1 MVGIFSRFSVGRNS
15 HRRTQSAIDD
25 KEVLAPNS
33 DVTTATTTTAT
44 TATHGI
50 EVATEFKPVEH
61 PVEPLDNDQP
71 IQCPLP
77 EPSILNDG
85 RIWKE
90 RVSASMRTKGDL
102 QILKD
107 ESAAAESDGSATK
120 PPRPSPSNRSILPS
134 LSAPEHN
141 LLNLLEECNA
151 MQPVTS
157 TQQSSL

>member
-1 MVGIFSRFSVGRNS
+1 MVGIFSRFGRSS

-33 DVTTATTTTAT
+33 DVTATTTNTGTTT

-50 EVATEFKPVEH
+50 EIATEFKPVEH
-61 PVEPLDNDQP
+61 PVEPLDNDLP

-90 RVSASMRTKGDL
+90 RVPASMRRKGDL
-102 QILKD
+102 QSLKD
-107 ESAAAESDGSATK
+107 ESAGESDGYVSK
-120 PPRPSPSNRSILPS
+120 PPRPSPSTRSILPS
-134 LSAPEHN
+134 LSAPEN
-141 LLNLLEECNA
+141 DLVNLLEECNA
-151 MQPVTS
+151 MQAVTS
-157 TQQSSL
+157 KNG

>member
-1 MVGIFSRFSVGRNS
+1 MVGIFSRFSVGRSS

-33 DVTTATTTTAT
+33 DVTDASTPTVT

-90 RVSASMRTKGDL
+90 RVSASMRKKGDS
-102 QILKD
+102 QIAKD
-107 ESAAAESDGSATK
+107 EAAAESDGSVAK
-120 PPRPSPSNRSILPS
+120 PPRPSPVNRSILPS

-151 MQPVTS
+151 MQAVTS
-157 TQQSSL
+157 KNG

>member
-1 MVGIFSRFSVGRNS
+1 MVGIFSRFTVGRSS

-25 KEVLAPNS
+25 KEVLAPNP
-33 DVTTATTTTAT
+33 DVTTT

-90 RVSASMRTKGDL
+90 RVSASMRIKGDL
-102 QILKD
+102 QI
-107 ESAAAESDGSATK
+107 AESDGSAPK
-120 PPRPSPSNRSILPS
+120 PPRPSQPNRSILPS

-151 MQPVTS
+151 MQTVAS
-157 TQQSSL
+157 KNG

>member
-1 MVGIFSRFSVGRNS
+1 MVGIFSRFSVGRSS

-33 DVTTATTTTAT
+33 DVTAATTTTAT

-90 RVSASMRTKGDL
+90 RVSASMMKRGDL
-102 QILKD
+102 QIAKD
-107 ESAAAESDGSATK
+107 EAAAESDGSATK

-134 LSAPEHN
+134 LSAPEHD

-151 MQPVTS
+151 MQTVTS
-157 TQQSSL
+157 KNG

>member
-1 MVGIFSRFSVGRNS
+1 MVGIFSRFSVGRSS

-25 KEVLAPNS
+25 KEVLAPNP
-33 DVTTATTTTAT
+33 DVTAT
-44 TATHGI
+44 TASHGI

-90 RVSASMRTKGDL
+90 RVSASMRRKGDL
-102 QILKD
+102 QIAKD
-107 ESAAAESDGSATK
+107 EISAESDGSAPK
-120 PPRPSPSNRSILPS
+120 PPRPSQPNRSILPS

-151 MQPVTS
+151 MQAVAS
-157 TQQSSL
+157 KNG